1 MISCDVVEILSSHIH
16 ALQKSRRAQHA
27 VRLPLNLH
35 VCVQLGTDTCEKKHF
50 ELIVSENEHESC
62 ISYTT
67 CATYRLP
74 YNFITHLCSTCP
86 GDLLNSRSRSIKPSL
101 LSRCHTIS
109 TNKKRPNQHAGLVVS
124 KTYETKKIVAINEPK
139 LVTLARMLRDTTGVH
154 RMRGDKINEISII

>member
-35 VCVQLGTDTCEKKHF
+35 VCVQLGTYTCEKKHF
-50 ELIVSENEHESC
+50 EPIVSENEHEPC

-86 GDLLNSRSRSIKPSL
+86 GDLLNSRSRSIKPSS
-101 LSRCHTIS
+101 LSRCHKIP
-109 TNKKRPNQHAGLVVS
+109 TNKK
-124 KTYETKKIVAINEPK
+124 TTKPTCRASRKQNIRNEKIVAINEPK
-139 LVTLARMLRDTTGVH
+139 LVTLVRMLRDTTGVH